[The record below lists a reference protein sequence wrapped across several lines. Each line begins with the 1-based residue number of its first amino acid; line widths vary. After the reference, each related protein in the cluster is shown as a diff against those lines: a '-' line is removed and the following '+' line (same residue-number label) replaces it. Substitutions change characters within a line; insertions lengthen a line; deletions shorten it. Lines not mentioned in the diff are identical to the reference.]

1 MKRRIC
7 YCPNESWFDDTL
19 LIANLCSDYVL
30 NKFLSYVFS
39 YIISFVRHAHTY
51 LFENEISFPPCLANS
66 MVDSDCQIGGGQSS
80 RPWDN
85 GGLGLPIFFQPFGPQ
100 FGLWIRGGPAPLGPS
115 PRSATATVHTYPVKT
130 VSDNAC
136 FQKHS
141 PDRRFLKCRLIVWT
155 DKNGGF
161 RIRYH
166 HVIHHTEHPL

>member
-66 MVDSDCQIGGGQSS
+66 MVDSDCQIGGGGSH
-80 RPWDN
+80 PDPEIM
-85 GGLGLPIFFQPFGPQ
+85 GGLVFRFFFSPSGLS
-100 FGLWIRGGPAPLGPS
+100 L
-115 PRSATATVHTYPVKT
+115 VY
-130 VSDNAC
+130 
-136 FQKHS
+136 
-141 PDRRFLKCRLIVWT
+141 
-155 DKNGGF
+155 
-161 RIRYH
+161 
-166 HVIHHTEHPL
+166 E